1 MKRTLV
7 QWRFQVSFQTFFDHF
22 CTPAYDKLTQSM
34 NFFIDSFCLVFHA
47 NSNHI
52 FDNILG
58 PKLPYLP
65 LFKVTIEM
73 TKSLNFLFIHFVQ
86 FFMQILNVY
95 RDPYHSRLCNSQFCN
110 SRNFKGPQFLKFH
123 AHFCTSRTYFSRSP
137 FFILSRPSLRNWSC
151 RRAWKFPYR

>member
-52 FDNILG
+52 FGDNLG
-58 PKLPYLP
+58 PKLSDLP
-65 LFKVTIEM
+65 LFKFIGSPWFTRIFESV
-73 TKSLNFLFIHFVQ
+73 NFLLIHFVQ
-86 FFMQILNVY
+86 FFMLILTICVLG
-95 RDPYHSRLCNSQFCN
+95 DILGLKLSDLPL
-110 SRNFKGPQFLKFH
+110 FKVIGGPCFKRVFESVNYLLI
-123 AHFCTSRTYFSRSP
+123 HFVH
-137 FFILSRPSLRNWSC
+137 FFTLIPTIYLVIL
-151 RRAWKFPYR
+151 